1 MVRESKQVKPADN
14 PFFYMPQC
22 RAGTPAM
29 GVQSPWAGVL
39 NNPRCPR
46 LNMLLKKK
54 SITALLVKLCEFL
67 RVINNEAKMGK
78 C

>member
-1 MVRESKQVKPADN
+1 MVRERKHVKPADN

-39 NNPRCPR
+39 NYPSCPG
-46 LNMLLKKK
+46 LNMLLKKEYNC
-54 SITALLVKLCEFL
+54 IAGETL
-67 RVINNEAKMGK
+67 
-78 C
+78 